1 MHKQC
6 SCSHA
11 KNENLLKSLKPYIF
25 KNDTQMWKLHR
36 KLNFPNIFQL
46 AAIYTWALAFK
57 IEHATNTFL
66 QACRI
71 SRTKFLSQLVQMNH
85 K

>member
-25 KNDTQMWKLHR
+25 KNDAQMWELHR
-36 KLNFPNIFQL
+36 KLNFPNIFRL
-46 AAIYTWALAFK
+46 AAIYTPAPAFK
-57 IEHATNTFL
+57 YMYRWLEEEG
-66 QACRI
+66 R
-71 SRTKFLSQLVQMNH
+71 
-85 K
+85 